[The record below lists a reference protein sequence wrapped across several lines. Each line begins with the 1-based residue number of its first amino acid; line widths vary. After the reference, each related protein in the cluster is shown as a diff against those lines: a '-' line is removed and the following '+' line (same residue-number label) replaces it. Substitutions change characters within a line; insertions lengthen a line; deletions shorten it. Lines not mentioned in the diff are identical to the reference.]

1 MYSTNGTS
9 LLFLLFLLLMSSL
22 ESLCWFVEMLCTHSC
37 RLMVI
42 VSYVIFSLN
51 KYRETLHFRN
61 YKFDMKIGDGLI
73 FSVSLV
79 LRFRKGMT
87 MTDEM
92 NKILKPTQTTTKK
105 PHPEDNLHHTYSC
118 LSKAHSI
125 HREAGNYCKLLL
137 Q

>member
-105 PHPEDNLHHTYSC
+105 TTSRRQPSSYLFLSFQSSQYSQR
-118 LSKAHSI
+118 SW
-125 HREAGNYCKLLL
+125 KLL
-137 Q
+137 